1 MIGWLWEQFHRDR
14 RRRRSARKA
23 PIVAAP
29 QPIPGYNN
37 TIRIH
42 SEVAES
48 PAPDPREPPRLH
60 LVSPAV
66 DVVPSLLRKR
76 LTSVRFL
83 VRTVELDF
91 SGVVV
96 RVTGNPLI
104 FAGAERFRYPD
115 PGSRDALCRMI
126 GATVNR
132 QRTNDAGEV
141 ELRLDSAYQ
150 LLIPRDAAAVA

>member
-1 MIGWLWEQFHRDR
+1 M
-14 RRRRSARKA
+14 
-23 PIVAAP
+23 
-29 QPIPGYNN
+29 
-37 TIRIH
+37 
-42 SEVAES
+42 
-48 PAPDPREPPRLH
+48 
-60 LVSPAV
+60 
-66 DVVPSLLRKR
+66 
-76 LTSVRFL
+76 RFL

-104 FAGAERFRYPD
+104 SSGPEHFRYPQA
-115 PGSRDALCRMI
+115 GSRDALCGMI

-141 ELRLDSAYQ
+141 ELGLDSAYQ